1 MPVSHDTLRRQFLT
15 RADLEALGYSEAQ
28 VLAWLWNGQIEMV
41 TDGPFGEQIVAVADA
56 ELRERLAGRLP
67 ELDKLALSL
76 EPESVR
82 QRLASPLPIDADA
95 EPDAE
100 DVLAEHVAEEA
111 LDATIEGITD
121 AIGAL
126 LEQARETHGG
136 TAEVVEADDT
146 VRLELAEDDTQDVSE
161 PSAAEELGE
170 APATDAAAAAA
181 AHDATSAPA
190 QTASAA
196 EIEQSEGHEPSETPE
211 VSECNER
218 SQALDGSTDHASSEA
233 IDGSEDHASSE
244 TPEVS
249 ESKERSQAIDGSEA
263 LEPPEQTEAEPA
275 REAPAALDL
284 APIVQQ
290 LAQIESALQAIASRP
305 QPHFDMEPLAE
316 RLERAAANLKASLPS
331 EQAHERLAARVDAVH
346 AAVADGSA
354 AIADAIR
361 RQPRNVTVRRQVQG
375 NRVAAEAGGTKAT
388 TAVAAGLAGIGW
400 LAALA
405 LMRTDLRLALCV
417 LVCANLLGSAVLL
430 TRRQ

>member
-82 QRLASPLPIDADA
+82 QRLASPLPIDADV

-218 SQALDGSTDHASSEA
+218 SQALDGS
-233 IDGSEDHASSE
+233 
-244 TPEVS
+244 
-249 ESKERSQAIDGSEA
+249 EA

-346 AAVADGSA
+346 TAVADGSA

>member
-82 QRLASPLPIDADA
+82 QRLASPLPLDADA
-95 EPDAE
+95 EPGAD
-100 DVLAEHVAEEA
+100 DVLAEHVAEES
-111 LDATIEGITD
+111 LDATIEDITD

-126 LEQARETHGG
+126 LEQARETQGG
-136 TAEVVEADDT
+136 TAEAVEADDT
-146 VRLELAEDDTQDVSE
+146 VRLELDEDDTQDVSE
-161 PSAAEELGE
+161 PSAAEELGGV
-170 APATDAAAAAA
+170 PATDAAA
-181 AHDATSAPA
+181 AHDATSDATSDPA

-196 EIEQSEGHEPSETPE
+196 EIERSEVDEPSEMPE
-211 VSECNER
+211 VSERIE
-218 SQALDGSTDHASSEA
+218 GSEA
-233 IDGSEDHASSE
+233 RDGY
-244 TPEVS
+244 
-249 ESKERSQAIDGSEA
+249 EA
-263 LEPPEQTEAEPA
+263 LEPPEQSEVEPSH
-275 REAPAALDL
+275 EAPATLDL

-290 LAQIESALQAIASRP
+290 LAQIESALHTIASRP
-305 QPHFDMEPLAE
+305 QPHFDLEPLAE

-331 EQAHERLAARVDAVH
+331 EEAHERLAARVDAVH

-375 NRVAAEAGGTKAT
+375 NRMAAQAGGTTAT
-388 TAVAAGLAGIGW
+388 TAMAAGLAGIGW

-405 LMRTDLRLALCV
+405 LMRTDLRLALCL

-430 TRRQ
+430 TRRP